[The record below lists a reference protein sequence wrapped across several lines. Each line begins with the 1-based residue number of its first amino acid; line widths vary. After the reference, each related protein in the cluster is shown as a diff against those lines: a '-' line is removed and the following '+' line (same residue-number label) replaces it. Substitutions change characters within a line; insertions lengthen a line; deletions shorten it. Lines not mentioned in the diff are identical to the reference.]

1 MARHLAPS
9 PRLASFGY
17 GASFG
22 TGSSHH
28 WTMGRRLWRGW
39 ACRLD
44 FRAVRGVPSALCEAQ
59 QSELRAAVQELPAMA
74 GIELAN
80 WKLKVIWD
88 NAPAHRGEGVR
99 EYLRTPGL
107 ELRLLNLPGYSPD
120 FNADEA
126 VWGWAREEATGNLCL
141 GSREAVQKRVGKF
154 LAGLTSRKDE
164 VRRRCRT
171 VLQSRAE
178 SLLRDSRPESPH
190 PANAHP
196 TLALV

>member
-1 MARHLAPS
+1 MADGCQGSAPAAYSGADVQGAGTMARHLAPS
-9 PRLASFGY
+9 PRLDSFGY

-107 ELRLLNLPGYSPD
+107 ELRLLNLPGTARTSMPMRLSG
-120 FNADEA
+120 AGRERRPLAICAWEA
-126 VWGWAREEATGNLCL
+126 GRQCRR
-141 GSREAVQKRVGKF
+141 GS
-154 LAGLTSRKDE
+154 
-164 VRRRCRT
+164 
-171 VLQSRAE
+171 
-178 SLLRDSRPESPH
+178 
-190 PANAHP
+190 ANSWP
-196 TLALV
+196 G